1 MDSGDVSVTSG
12 PRGSVLADCVEQ
24 RSCFTDQ
31 KMVKLTFVWTI
42 TNFSLCRQA
51 TGQALFSST
60 FSAGEH
66 KPVTW
71 RLKLYPRG
79 ASEKY
84 ADYVSLFLV
93 SYNTRRVSAKARFS
107 VLDARENDTNSRQT
121 STRIF
126 SRRGDSWGYEKF
138 IGRMSLKQ
146 NGRNLLPGDTL
157 TLKCQLTALEGST
170 SAPGTSGEV
179 ASSPLPQCRLSE
191 DLEWLLD
198 SQNYADVTF
207 KVGDEVFQAHR
218 SILAARSAAFRQML
232 EYPVEE
238 QAVDGVVIEDVEP
251 DVFAAILRFA
261 YTGRVPEPIV
271 KPKSLLKA
279 ADRYN
284 MDLLKASCELALISC
299 LSEESAADILILAE
313 EHNAVTLRN
322 ATLDLIGSSADAV
335 EETPGCESKRHIDE
349 LEQHLTTLTNG
360 CIEPP
365 AKRTRNS

>member
-1 MDSGDVSVTSG
+1 MDSGDVSAASG
-12 PRGSVLADCVEQ
+12 PRGSVLADCVAQ

-31 KMVKLTFVWTI
+31 KMVKLSFVWTI

-51 TGQALFSST
+51 TGQALLSST

-79 ASEKY
+79 AREKY

-107 VLDARENDTNSRQT
+107 VVDAREDETNSRQT

-146 NGRNLLPGDTL
+146 NGRNLLPDDTL

-170 SAPGTSGEV
+170 SAPGRSSEV

-207 KVGDEVFQAHR
+207 MVGDEAFQAHR

-279 ADRYN
+279 ANRYN

-299 LSEESAADILILAE
+299 LSEESAADMLILAE
-313 EHNAVTLRN
+313 KHNAVTLRN
-322 ATLDLIGSSADAV
+322 ATLDLIGSNADAV
-335 EETPGCESKRHIDE
+335 GETPGCDSKRHVDE
-349 LEQHLTTLTNG
+349 LEQHLTLTNG